1 MIFNA
6 LAVEIEWF
14 LFATDSP
21 LSIAR
26 TIALWLTIALALA
39 FLIAFFLLKGQR
51 RKSFATISGR
61 VAIVYAC
68 LLGILFLVLS
78 FLDGG
83 IVTILFVPLLVLLLV
98 FAACGTM
105 LSFYRTKTTYI
116 LAACLTTAALIAVLV
131 CIGLHY
137 SWGDALSMN
146 AIEKE
151 DVDTVALY
159 VSAIGCV
166 ALIVALGFWFG
177 RKDKNGFD
185 TRSITFAAV
194 CIAMSFALSYLRLLK
209 MANGGAVTV
218 ASLLPLMLY
227 SYMFG
232 TKKGVFAGMI
242 YGVLQAL
249 QDPYILHP
257 AQFLLDYPIAFA
269 AIGLAGM
276 FARSTALKHPQ
287 TRFACGALVAGA
299 LRFLVHFLSGIF
311 AFGST
316 ASIQPVWLFS
326 LIYQATY
333 IPLDIII
340 VIVVGVLVLSSKS
353 FLSEIERYSS
363 SARKSDKKESVP
375 TDPSQTDPSQS
386 AQ

>member
-116 LAACLTTAALIAVLV
+116 LAACLTAAALIAV
-131 CIGLHY
+131 
-137 SWGDALSMN
+137 
-146 AIEKE
+146 
-151 DVDTVALY
+151 
-159 VSAIGCV
+159 
-166 ALIVALGFWFG
+166 
-177 RKDKNGFD
+177 
-185 TRSITFAAV
+185 
-194 CIAMSFALSYLRLLK
+194 
-209 MANGGAVTV
+209 
-218 ASLLPLMLY
+218 
-227 SYMFG
+227 
-232 TKKGVFAGMI
+232 
-242 YGVLQAL
+242 
-249 QDPYILHP
+249 
-257 AQFLLDYPIAFA
+257 
-269 AIGLAGM
+269 
-276 FARSTALKHPQ
+276 
-287 TRFACGALVAGA
+287 
-299 LRFLVHFLSGIF
+299 
-311 AFGST
+311 
-316 ASIQPVWLFS
+316 
-326 LIYQATY
+326 
-333 IPLDIII
+333 
-340 VIVVGVLVLSSKS
+340 
-353 FLSEIERYSS
+353 
-363 SARKSDKKESVP
+363 
-375 TDPSQTDPSQS
+375 
-386 AQ
+386 